1 MNHEELREFASHTY
15 IFLLHHPVLN
25 REGKVITTAVTN
37 LDIHD
42 ISRASRTYGLGG
54 YYLVTPI
61 HLQQELVHRVIG
73 HWQEGYGAS
82 HNPRRKEAF
91 DTTRVAGSL
100 DEALQDVSSIEGRMP
115 VVVATSA
122 REHGHARLIDYP
134 QVLELSTP
142 VVLLLGTGWG
152 LHESVLDRCDALLK
166 PVRGPVDYNH
176 LSVRSAASIILDR
189 IFGLR

>member
-1 MNHEELREFASHTY
+1 METDRLREFASHTY

-42 ISRASRTYGLGG
+42 ISRAARTYGLGG

-61 HLQQELVHRVIG
+61 YLQQELILRVIG
-73 HWQEGYGAS
+73 HWQKGYGAT

-91 DTTRVAGSL
+91 EKTRVAPSL
-100 DEALQDVSSIEGRMP
+100 DEALQDVTDREGRKP

-122 REHGHARLIDYP
+122 RDHAHVRIVDYS
-134 QVLELSTP
+134 QILEMMPP

-152 LHESVLDRCDALLK
+152 LHGSVLERCDALLK
-166 PVRGPVDYNH
+166 PVRGPVEYNH